1 MKNDDR
7 VEVFFDVLLYQDQ
20 ERRWRASSPAPYI
33 DPSDYG
39 FHEWADVVEAVLGH
53 IMEEADG
60 LVKAGFRVRVNFI
73 PAILMEGD
81 PYDQI
86 VRAFQPL
93 PPVSGKS

>member
-1 MKNDDR
+1 MQNDDR

-20 ERRWRASSPAPYI
+20 ERLWRALSPAPYI

-39 FHEWADVVEAVLGH
+39 FPKWADVVEAVLGH
-53 IMEEADG
+53 IMGQTDG

-73 PAILMEGD
+73 PAILIEGD
-81 PYDQI
+81 PYDQV

-93 PPVSGKS
+93 APVSRKS